1 MAPQCHPRSV
11 GFLILV
17 MVAMA
22 QLSGNLSSVN
32 NPMLARAVQ
41 ILLLVCCFLVL
52 PIKAR
57 GKVIEQLI
65 AVIDGEPYT
74 LSNLDGYAKSK
85 MARSFPTGDL
95 SPINASDRE
104 VLEQFLTEKLIE
116 AEVREAGIK
125 ITDAE
130 VDQYIQQVKQANRLS
145 DEDLKIALSREGQTP
160 ASYRSSVKA
169 ELEKNELINRQVKN
183 KVNIT
188 NDDVERYYKL
198 NSKNYRADDRAH
210 IRVILLTLPEKA
222 PAEQV
227 QATVEKAKALYD
239 RIKAG
244 EDFATLAREYS
255 QGAGSVDG
263 GDIGWIKRG
272 TLIAGIEEVAFDKLS
287 IGQVSP
293 PFRTS
298 LGVQILKLEGRE
310 SGNVQPL
317 SVVAPKIREELYA
330 KALEERFNRWLKTDM
345 RRKHRVDVKIAGVVF
360 KPEDSKESV
369 VDSLMAK
376 STRPA
381 KREDRSFMSYLNPLS
396 YIVKETPLEDE
407 DKTSPVYKKKVVTVF
422 GVPLFSSDDDAD
434 EIPDVLS
441 APPERSAPSAP
452 SSSQSGGFF
461 DSLNPFSSK
470 KP

>member
-1 MAPQCHPRSV
+1 MAGS
-11 GFLILV
+11 
-17 MVAMA
+17 
-22 QLSGNLSSVN
+22 SDNLASIKN
-32 NPMLARAVQ
+32 AMLARAVKV
-41 ILLLVCCFLVL
+41 LLPVCLLFLVV
-52 PIKAR
+52 PVKVR

-65 AVIDGEPYT
+65 AVVDGEPYT
-74 LSNLDGYAKSK
+74 LSNIDSYAKSK
-85 MARSFPTGDL
+85 MGRSFPTGDL

-116 AEVREAGIK
+116 AEIREAGIRV
-125 ITDAE
+125 TDSE

-145 DEDLKIALSREGQTP
+145 DEDLKTALAREGQTL
-160 ASYRSSVKA
+160 ASYRASVKS

-188 NDDVERYYKL
+188 NEDVERYYKL
-198 NSKNYRADDRAH
+198 NSKNYRSDDRAH
-210 IRVILLTLPEKA
+210 IRVILFTLPEKA
-222 PAEQV
+222 SAEQV
-227 QATVEKAKALYD
+227 QATMEKAKAVYES
-239 RIKAG
+239 IKGG

-255 QGAGSVDG
+255 QGAGSTDG

-272 TLIAGIEEVAFDKLS
+272 TLLPVIDQVAFDKLS

-293 PFRTS
+293 PFRSS
-298 LGVQILKLEGRE
+298 LGIQIVKLEERE
-310 SGNVQPL
+310 TGAVQPL
-317 SVVAPKIREELYA
+317 SAVAPKIKEELQV
-330 KALEERFNRWLKTDM
+330 KALEERFNRWLKTDV

-360 KPEDSKESV
+360 KPEDNNKESL

-381 KREDRSFMSYLNPLS
+381 KKEDRSFMSYLNPLS

-422 GVPLFSSDDDAD
+422 GVPLFSSDDEGDD
-434 EIPDVLS
+434 VPDVLS
-441 APPERSAPSAP
+441 APPPTA
-452 SSSQSGGFF
+452 SSG
-461 DSLNPFSSK
+461 SK

>member
-1 MAPQCHPRSV
+1 MRVYPLLSWIFRSRY
-11 GFLILV
+11 GSYGRSQAAIFCRFTI
-17 MVAMA
+17 
-22 QLSGNLSSVN
+22 
-32 NPMLARAVQ
+32 PMLARAVT
-41 ILLLVCCFLVL
+41 ILLLVCFPLVL
-52 PIKAR
+52 PTTAG

-74 LSNLDGYAKSK
+74 LSNIGNYAKSK

-95 SPINASDRE
+95 NPINASDRE

-125 ITDAE
+125 INDTEA
-130 VDQYIQQVKQANRLS
+130 DQYIQQVKQANRLS
-145 DEDLKIALSREGQTP
+145 DEDLKTALIREGQTL
-160 ASYRSSVKA
+160 ASYRSAVKA

-188 NDDVERYYKL
+188 NEDVERYYKL

-210 IRVILLTLPEKA
+210 IRIILFTLSEKA
-222 PAEQV
+222 PPEQV
-227 QATVEKAKALYD
+227 QATLDKAKAVYE

-244 EDFATLAREYS
+244 EDFAALAREYS
-255 QGAGSVDG
+255 QGAGSADG

-272 TLIAGIEEVAFDKLS
+272 TLIPGIEDMVFEKLS
-287 IGQVSP
+287 VGQVSP
-293 PFRTS
+293 PFRSS

-317 SVVAPKIREELYA
+317 SAVAPKIKEELYV
-330 KALEERFNRWLKTDM
+330 KALEERFNRWLKTDV

-360 KPEDSKESV
+360 KPEDNNKESL

-381 KREDRSFMSYLNPLS
+381 KKEDRSFISYLNPLS
-396 YIVKETPLEDE
+396 YIVKETPLEEE
-407 DKTSPVYKKKVVTVF
+407 DKTSPVYKKKAVTVF

-434 EIPDVLS
+434 DVPDVLA
-441 APPERSAPSAP
+441 APPPA
-452 SSSQSGGFF
+452 SSS
-461 DSLNPFSSK
+461 SSK